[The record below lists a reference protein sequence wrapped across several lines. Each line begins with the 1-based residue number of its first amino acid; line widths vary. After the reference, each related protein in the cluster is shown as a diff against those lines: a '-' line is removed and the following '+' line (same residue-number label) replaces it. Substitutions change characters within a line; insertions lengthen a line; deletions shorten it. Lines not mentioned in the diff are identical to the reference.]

1 MAETSSRIAKTENP
15 QVSHEQSDVNVR
27 RILAFG
33 LGLLVAGVVIQL
45 GMWWL
50 FVSLAARTA
59 QLDQPRSPLAS
70 SSPRESLP
78 PEPRLQVSP
87 AQDLKE
93 LRAAEDA
100 LLHSYGWVDQQAG
113 VVRIPIE
120 RAMELLAEHWKE
132 EEKGARG
139 KAKGGRTAETG
150 ASQTREGEQR

>member
-1 MAETSSRIAKTENP
+1 MAETSSRVGKTENP

-50 FVSLAARTA
+50 FDYFAARTA

-100 LLHSYGWVDQQAG
+100 MLHSYGWVDQQAG

-139 KAKGGRTAETG
+139 KAKG
-150 ASQTREGEQR
+150 EG

>member
-1 MAETSSRIAKTENP
+1 MAETSSRIGKTENP

-27 RILAFG
+27 GILAFG

-50 FVSLAARTA
+50 FDYLAARTA

-100 LLHSYGWVDQQAG
+100 MLHSYGWVDQQAG

-120 RAMELLAEHWKE
+120 RAMEVLAEHWKE
-132 EEKGARG
+132 EVKG
-139 KAKGGRTAETG
+139 
-150 ASQTREGEQR
+150 EG

>member
-1 MAETSSRIAKTENP
+1 MAETRSRVGKTENP

-27 RILAFG
+27 SILAFG

-50 FVSLAARTA
+50 FDSLAARTA

-100 LLHSYGWVDQQAG
+100 MLHSYGWVDQQAG

-120 RAMELLAEHWKE
+120 RAMELLAEHGKE
-132 EEKGARG
+132 E
-139 KAKGGRTAETG
+139 AKGER
-150 ASQTREGEQR
+150 

>member
-1 MAETSSRIAKTENP
+1 
-15 QVSHEQSDVNVR
+15 
-27 RILAFG
+27 
-33 LGLLVAGVVIQL
+33 
-45 GMWWL
+45 MWWL
-50 FVSLAARTA
+50 FDYFAARTA

-100 LLHSYGWVDQQAG
+100 MLHSYGWVDQQAG

-139 KAKGGRTAETG
+139 KAKG
-150 ASQTREGEQR
+150 EG